1 MDAGCGNGMDV
12 AFAEQYVGLALE
24 LHLATILWFEE
35 DSVPHLQRP
44 HVRTGSHNL
53 GPRKPSADRR
63 SCRDDDSAR

>member
-35 DSVPHLQRP
+35 DS
-44 HVRTGSHNL
+44 
-53 GPRKPSADRR
+53 
-63 SCRDDDSAR
+63 SARSDRQPQPRPTQAVGRPTQLPG